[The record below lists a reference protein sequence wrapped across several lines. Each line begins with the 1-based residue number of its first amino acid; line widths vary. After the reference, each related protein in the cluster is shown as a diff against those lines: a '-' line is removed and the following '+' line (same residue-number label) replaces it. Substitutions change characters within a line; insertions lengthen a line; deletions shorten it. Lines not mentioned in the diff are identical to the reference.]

1 MSFPLKYPKAQ
12 SKIEGISW
20 FLELAIF
27 HKNLNTHK
35 KSPILLFVCLF
46 IYGYKITNN
55 TINKLKSVCILQE
68 YHSNRYRSTFF
79 LKLFYYSY
87 VHTRLGSFL
96 GVLFLKVLNSGL
108 LAARLLGL
116 CSTT

>member
-79 LKLFYYSY
+79 KDYFII
-87 VHTRLGSFL
+87 HMCIQGLGHF
-96 GVLFLKVLNSGL
+96 
-108 LAARLLGL
+108 
-116 CSTT
+116 